1 MDGWRQGAYLST
13 PYENILRKIRPIPR
27 ARPLVLCIEDDP
39 MYLTLRKAVL
49 EQNGY
54 NVIGVTTTSEA
65 LKVLR
70 EAPVCATVADHM
82 LHGTTGTQLAK
93 EMKKIKPD
101 VPVILFSGTVPK
113 KLNGVDVY
121 VNKGEPTAEFLRI
134 LGEVVQR
141 YRS

>member
-1 MDGWRQGAYLST
+1 V
-13 PYENILRKIRPIPR
+13 
-27 ARPLVLCIEDDP
+27 RPLILCIEDDP

-54 NVIGVTTTSEA
+54 NVIGATRAAEA

-101 VPVILFSGTVPK
+101 VPVILFSGTVPRR
-113 KLNGVDVY
+113 LNGVDVY